1 MDHKKR
7 KDTYKRGQVRSS
19 AIRDY
24 IIFVEGRNTEK
35 SYLDLLKKSN
45 CKIMPVTRKG
55 RGISQCID
63 FVNDSENTW
72 KCMPQEEREKY
83 SKRWLVFDDDGRP
96 DFAAG
101 IKLARQKGFG
111 VAFSSMCIEYWFLL
125 HFENHN
131 GDAIP
136 MIGDSH
142 SKAQIQKINK
152 HITVYN
158 KKTGR
163 NIKLYNSGSKTVE
176 EDFFELMLA
185 YDPITHKRR
194 IVKAFELAKQMHEAK
209 KARGTEFRESVTT
222 IYELLSALG
231 VIEKTKAGYDLYVK

>member
-7 KDTYKRGQVRSS
+7 KDTYKRSPARSS
-19 AIRDY
+19 VIREY
-24 IIFVEGRNTEK
+24 IVFCEGRNTEK
-35 SYLDLLKKSN
+35 SYLDLLKRSN
-45 CKIMPVTRKG
+45 CKIKPVPRKG
-55 RGISQCID
+55 RGFSQCVD
-63 FVNDSENTW
+63 FVNDSEKAW
-72 KCMPQEEREKY
+72 KCMPREERKKY
-83 SKRWLVFDDDGRP
+83 SKRWLIFDDDGRP

-131 GDAIP
+131 GAAIP
-136 MIGDSH
+136 MIGSSH
-142 SKAQIQKINK
+142 SEAQIQKINN
-152 HITVYN
+152 HITAYN
-158 KKTGR
+158 KKTGL
-163 NIKLYNSGSKTVE
+163 NIKLYNSGSKIVE

-185 YDPITHKRR
+185 VDPITHKRR

-209 KARGTEFRESVTT
+209 KANGAEFQESVTT

-231 VIEKTKAGYDLYVK
+231 VIEKTKIGYTLYEK